1 MVLSENFLWGGAT
14 AANQAEG
21 GVLEGGRGWSNVDLL
36 PIGKD
41 RATISS
47 GEIEH
52 LEWDDNHFYPVKE
65 AIDMYHHYKDDI
77 KLLAE
82 LGFKVYRI
90 SISWTRIFPN
100 GDDEMPNQAG
110 LDFYRDIFEELKN
123 MVLNLL

>member
-21 GVLEGGRGWSNVDLL
+21 GVLEGGRGLSNVDLL

-52 LEWDDNHFYPVKE
+52 LEWDDNHFYPAK
-65 AIDMYHHYKDDI
+65 
-77 KLLAE
+77 
-82 LGFKVYRI
+82 
-90 SISWTRIFPN
+90 
-100 GDDEMPNQAG
+100 
-110 LDFYRDIFEELKN
+110 
-123 MVLNLL
+123 